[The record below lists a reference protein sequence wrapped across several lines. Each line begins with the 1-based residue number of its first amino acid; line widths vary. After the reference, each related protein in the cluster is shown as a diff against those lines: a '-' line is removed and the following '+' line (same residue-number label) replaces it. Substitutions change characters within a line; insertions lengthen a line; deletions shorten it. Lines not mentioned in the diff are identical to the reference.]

1 MLVIRQFTFSGTNH
15 TKRVFFSGILNI
27 QISHEL
33 ILCANVQLAQL
44 GIQSDNRSKSPSGLA
59 AIQID
64 ADKFCSGSYR
74 SSGRQ
79 RQISGGTGI

>member
-15 TKRVFFSGILNI
+15 TKRVLFSGILNV
-27 QISHEL
+27 QVSHEL

-44 GIQSDNRSKSPSGLA
+44 GIQADNRSKSPSGLT
-59 AIQID
+59 AIQVD
-64 ADKFCSGSYR
+64 ADKFRAGRYR